1 MLAGVGPAG
10 TVFFNY
16 SEGRGM
22 TRSIWIAVFAVAA
35 SNATAQ
41 PYLGSELGLAFA
53 PTLRLT
59 ATDNDWGTR
68 CDLVINPD
76 GVETGT
82 ECDTPPPPTEWT
94 NESVGALGVAAGF
107 AAGYRFGRYRA
118 QVEYRYR
125 ATSHHDYTATQIGDV
140 VTAQKA
146 DQELETAIGGAGDVT
161 VHGVFTDFAVDL
173 LTTSRGIASYV
184 GVGAGV
190 QRMAVDY
197 FSLWKRN
204 DDPVRITT
212 FVDGAMRAKLA
223 GTTTVGAMVLDDT
236 VFSVRILGGVEYQIG
251 DGLTIGNSIHYTR
264 GLAAFRSEPRE
275 WDQLRSHDSTVGRGS
290 RIVYTVETRDTSAF
304 TMVLSLRYTP

>member
-1 MLAGVGPAG
+1 MAAAIERVRAAKSAKADTIGVP
-10 TVFFNY
+10 
-16 SEGRGM
+16 
-22 TRSIWIAVFAVAA
+22 
-35 SNATAQ
+35 
-41 PYLGSELGLAFA
+41 GLAA
-53 PTLRLT
+53 VRSGEVGGAEVRSEMEEDAGALTTPASRLKTPHPARVRIEPTHLLPTLT
-59 ATDNDWGTR
+59 GTDNDWGTR
-68 CDLVINPD
+68 CDLIINPG

-94 NESVGALGVAAGF
+94 NESVGAMGVAAGF

-146 DQELETAIGGAGDVT
+146 DQELETAIGGAGDIT

-204 DDPVRITT
+204 DDPTRITT

-223 GTTTVGAMVLDDT
+223 GTTRARQD
-236 VFSVRILGGVEYQIG
+236 
-251 DGLTIGNSIHYTR
+251 
-264 GLAAFRSEPRE
+264 AAGTGPRAATP
-275 WDQLRSHDSTVGRGS
+275 RTSCVPPN
-290 RIVYTVETRDTSAF
+290 RDCRTH
-304 TMVLSLRYTP
+304 R